1 MRASAAR
8 NALLLL
14 LSCAA
19 GCIDALSYLQLGQ
32 VFVANMTGHAVLLGV
47 SLVAVETYKIVN
59 ALMAICG
66 FFLGAVA
73 GSWMVDPSSRPT
85 LWPRTVTITL
95 WLESALLGG
104 IAVLWALTDSRTP
117 LAVVLYVFGSSLAMG
132 LQSAA
137 VRGLRAAGIA
147 TTYITGTLTTLAADM
162 VALMRHVAR
171 SERVPADHPA
181 GLLAGVWL
189 IYILGA
195 TIGALLADGQPSL
208 GFIVP
213 AALTLIVTVSAA
225 WRFRRA
231 AV

>member
-1 MRASAAR
+1 MQTYTAR

-14 LSCAA
+14 LSCSA

-47 SLVAVETYKIVN
+47 SLVAGETYKILN

-73 GSWMVDPSSRPT
+73 GSWMVESGSRLTP
-85 LWPRTVTITL
+85 WPRTLTVTL

-104 IAVLWALTDSRTP
+104 IAVAWALTDTRAP
-117 LAVVLYVFGSSLAMG
+117 LAVLLYVAGSSLAMG

-137 VRGLRAAGIA
+137 VRDLKVAGIA

-171 SERVPADHPA
+171 PERVPADHPA

-189 IYILGA
+189 VYIVGA
-195 TIGALLADGQPSL
+195 TIGAVLAHSRPSL

-213 AALTLIVTVSAA
+213 ASLVIIVTVTAA
-225 WRFRRA
+225 WRFRRPT
-231 AV
+231 V